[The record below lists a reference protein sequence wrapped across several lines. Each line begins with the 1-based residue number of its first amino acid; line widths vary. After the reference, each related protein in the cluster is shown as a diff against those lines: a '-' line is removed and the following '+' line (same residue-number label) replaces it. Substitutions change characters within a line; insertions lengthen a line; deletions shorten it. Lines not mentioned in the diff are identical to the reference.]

1 MRRLALPAMFV
12 GLGLIWG
19 SSFLWI
25 KIALREVSP
34 ATLLTWRMTLGAV
47 PMVVLLPFI
56 GRRLPTAPGSLA
68 SLALLGLINTALPI
82 FLISWGE
89 QYVDSGSAAILNSL
103 APLFSVIIAG
113 LLLRTE
119 PLTAL
124 RVGGVLLG
132 FVGVVLLGSREFAL
146 RPDAS
151 TLIGL
156 AAVATAALSYAA
168 GGSYAR
174 HHLQG
179 MHRFEVAA
187 GSLVF
192 AAIYAWVL
200 VATVGGGI
208 TLPTHP
214 GPIIALLWLGLIGSF
229 IAYLIYFT
237 LIERFGATV
246 AVMVTYLFPVVGVA
260 LGVIFLGE
268 LLDLRLVAGAGLVV
282 LGIVVVTLRYDQVVS
297 LVTRRGSR
305 G

>member
-1 MRRLALPAMFV
+1 MFV

-25 KIALREVSP
+25 KIALRDVSP

-47 PMVVLLPFI
+47 PMIALLPFI

-68 SLALLGLINTALPI
+68 ALALLGLINTALPI

-89 QYVDSGSAAILNSL
+89 QYVDSGSAAVLNSL
-103 APLFSVIIAG
+103 APFFSVIIAG
-113 LLLRTE
+113 VLLRTE
-119 PLTAL
+119 PLTWL
-124 RVGGVLLG
+124 RVGGVALG
-132 FVGVVLLGSREFAL
+132 FVGVVLLASREFAL
-146 RPDAS
+146 RPDSS
-151 TLIGL
+151 TLLGL
-156 AAVATAALSYAA
+156 AAVAIAALSYAA

-174 HHLQG
+174 HLKS

-187 GSLVF
+187 GSLLF
-192 AAIYAWVL
+192 AAIYAWVF
-200 VATVGGGI
+200 AASVGGGI
-208 TLPTHP
+208 TLPTHV
-214 GPIIALLWLGLIGSF
+214 GPIIALLWLGVIGSF
-229 IAYLIYFT
+229 VAYLIYFT
-237 LIERFGATV
+237 LIEQFGATV

-260 LGVIFLGE
+260 LGVVFLGE

-297 LVTRRGSR
+297 LVKRPGSR